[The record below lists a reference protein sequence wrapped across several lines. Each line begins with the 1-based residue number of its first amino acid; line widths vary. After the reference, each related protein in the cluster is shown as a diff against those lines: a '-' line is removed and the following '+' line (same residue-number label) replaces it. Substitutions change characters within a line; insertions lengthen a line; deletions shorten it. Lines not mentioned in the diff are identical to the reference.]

1 MEFCIDNGILRDFK
15 DEEAHTRIIIPHGV
29 RVIGEAAF
37 ADNEFL
43 YDWEDRNV
51 CSA

>member
-1 MEFCIDNGILRDFK
+1 MKFCVDNGALRNFT
-15 DEEAHTRIIIPHGV
+15 DEECHTRIIIPRRV